1 MIQCLQE
8 NLILPLLQTVEQ
20 LLQEQS
26 RRTVTLGMFLLLL
39 KLEFDV
45 WLNPAT
51 MNMLCRS
58 MLIIPDME
66 NKTCPDLDDLQAQ
79 FPVRMNDGK

>member
-1 MIQCLQE
+1 MFQCLRE
-8 NLILPLLQTVEQ
+8 NLIQPLLETVEQ

-26 RRTVTLGMFLLLL
+26 RRTVTLGMFVLLL

-45 WLNPAT
+45 WLNPAA

-79 FPVRMNDGK
+79 FPMRMSDRK